1 MSKTITTSKQLEAF
15 LSKLVTKSVSYAKT
29 ELEKMHENSFSYL
42 QEQDEIEEKD
52 EEPEV
57 KDAESE
63 VKDEK
68 EVSAKSKDD
77 EYADPDDVKDPMQRQ
92 ARKAPERP
100 ETGAAVKLHHIL
112 YDINQIRSGRS
123 LKDPD
128 VKGNLGDY
136 FNKLNNAER
145 IALSEFLEG
154 LTDVIVKGMP
164 ADEAELPSDEVIIK
178 EPKSKK
184 AKPDSDDNTES
195 KSSNPESSP
204 AEKSEK
210 SAEDITPPIQVRR

>member
-42 QEQDEIEEKD
+42 QEQDEPEEKD
-52 EEPEV
+52 EEP
-57 KDAESE
+57 E

-77 EYADPDDVKDPMQRQ
+77 EYVDPDDVKDPMERQ
-92 ARKAPERP
+92 PRKEPSRP
-100 ETGAAVKLHHIL
+100 ETGSEVKLHHIL

-136 FNKLNNAER
+136 FNKLDNAER

-154 LTDVIVKGMP
+154 LTDVIVKGVP
-164 ADEAELPSDEVIIK
+164 ADEAELPSDEVVIK
-178 EPKSKK
+178 EPESKK
-184 AKPDSDDNTES
+184 AKPDSDDNEES